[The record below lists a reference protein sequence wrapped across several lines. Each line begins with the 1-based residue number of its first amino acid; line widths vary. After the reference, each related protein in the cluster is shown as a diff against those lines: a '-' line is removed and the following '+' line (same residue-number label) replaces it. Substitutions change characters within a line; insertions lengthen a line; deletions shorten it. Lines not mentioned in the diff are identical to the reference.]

1 MNVFMEMVEDGDFE
15 LKYGNPKLKAS
26 TVDDGLKWVAVDFK
40 KHQLRVGD
48 PFAAADS
55 KKDIGTIFRLNLGD
69 PNIYY
74 QDHLD
79 VAATLKA
86 AIPAAG
92 MDVKVVLPIFV
103 TTRRD
108 ANGQN
113 WTSAAVHTTCYKSGN
128 ACPEA
133 HSVCSPTYCS
143 IERWNEIIGKLH
155 DAGAKVLGLI
165 DSGKYIADYK
175 SLTSAVDGFYFGDD
189 SITMEQKGGADDVI
203 DLAVLDSTDLADTDC
218 GASGDQACFKACAI
232 GAPLFDTT
240 VVDKCDTWVTLA
252 GANLGAWTPYSWYAY
267 KPSAKWTAIVESL
280 EDSATPPNLVGVPL
294 DDIPDKLEALFDR
307 GYGYVFLGDDSKFLP
322 KEGDLSLDTSTHTH
336 LSKLIEG
343 IGDEK
348 TGRRLRSRRLQTQDD
363 GVVTT
368 KYECDDTLFECQPVC
383 MQSQGVTRT
392 KVGDYKCS
400 GEKPTHCSCR
410 CYYDAYWTV
419 ENAAVVCKASMTG
432 GDAQTVGDL
441 VCITRGTPKPQWD
454 PTEART
460 ASDGERKLDVQRMR
474 RPTEQCMAEYAT
486 QKNEQ
491 AVEVVET
498 TKAPATTAAPV
509 VASMPEMD
517 LMASAVHVAVGAAL
531 LALA

>member
-1 MNVFMEMVEDGDFE
+1 MGFRTRI
-15 LKYGNPKLKAS
+15 A
-26 TVDDGLKWVAVDFK
+26 GL
-40 KHQLRVGD
+40 VG
-48 PFAAADS
+48 
-55 KKDIGTIFRLNLGD
+55 
-69 PNIYY
+69 
-74 QDHLD
+74 
-79 VAATLKA
+79 
-86 AIPAAG
+86 
-92 MDVKVVLPIFV
+92 
-103 TTRRD
+103 
-108 ANGQN
+108 
-113 WTSAAVHTTCYKSGN
+113 WTSAANNVQCYKSGN

-133 HSVCSPTYCS
+133 HSVCSSSYCS
-143 IERWNEIIGKLH
+143 IERWNEIIADLKT
-155 DAGAKVLGLI
+155 AGAQVLGLI
-165 DSGKYIADYK
+165 DAGKHVQKYVD
-175 SLTSAVDGFYFGDD
+175 LTPVDGYYFGDG
-189 SITMEQKGGADDVI
+189 SITMDQKTARSDDDVTE
-203 DLAVLDSTDLADTDC
+203 LTALDDPKIADSDFTV
-218 GASGDQACFKACAI
+218 CAI

-240 VVDKCDTWVTLA
+240 VVDKCNTWVTLA
-252 GANLGAWTPYSWYAY
+252 GAELGVWTPYSWFSSEA
-267 KPSAKWTAIVESL
+267 PGKWTAIV
-280 EDSATPPNLVGVPL
+280 DSVPEGQ
-294 DDIPDKLEALFDR
+294 DIDGTIAALFDR
-307 GYGYVFLGDDSKFLP
+307 GYGYVFLGDGTDFNP
-322 KEGDLSLDTSTHTH
+322 QENADGTGDLGLAQSTRNH
-336 LSKLIEG
+336 LKAVIAG
-343 IGDEK
+343 IGK
-348 TGRRLRSRRLQTQDD
+348 VKNGANRRLRGMQT
-363 GVVTT
+363 T
-368 KYECDDTLFECQPVC
+368 
-383 MQSQGVTRT
+383 GVTRT